1 MNLTRHLL
9 LLPPVRYA
17 LQRQFTHSLLFGLT
31 AGSVVC
37 LLGLGVAQLPHIDA
51 AAFQARTA
59 ALEQCSSALAAQRL
73 AGHRLDGV
81 RLLPGSVRQRGEQFS
96 MQYHA
101 REHGAHG
108 WNSGPLLTV
117 NCTVAPQS
125 HQAHLSL
132 LGRQP

>member
-1 MNLTRHLL
+1 MNLTRHI
-9 LLPPVRYA
+9 LLPPIRYA
-17 LQRQFTHSLLFGLT
+17 LQQEFRHSLLFGLA
-31 AGSVVC
+31 AGAVVC
-37 LLGLGVAQLPHIDA
+37 VLGLGLAQLPHIDA
-51 AAFQARTA
+51 PAFQARTA
-59 ALEQCSSALAAQRL
+59 ALEQCSSALAAQQL
-73 AGHRLDGV
+73 TGHRLDSV
-81 RLLPGSVRQRGEQFS
+81 RLLPSSVRQQGEQFS

-117 NCTVAPQS
+117 NCTVTPQG